1 MTEARVRED
10 LRMMTRQV
18 ILQTRISPVAA
29 FESIAAVAAIA
40 PAIAA

>member
-1 MTEARVRED
+1 MTEERSRED

-18 ILQTRISPVAA
+18 ILQTRISLVAA
-29 FESIAAVAAIA
+29 FESIAAAAAIA